1 MQEHRVTVARS
12 VRYFTLGGEEPREVW
27 FACHGY
33 GQLAARFLE
42 KLRVLDD
49 GRRCLVAPE
58 GLSRFYLSERA
69 TERRVGASWMTR
81 EDRLAEIAD
90 YVRYLDAVYDDVFAR
105 CDRARVTVHALGFS
119 QGAATVSRWT
129 AMGKARIDRVI
140 LWGGEF
146 PPDLDLT
153 RSDFAQRLR
162 AARLTLV
169 YGRSDEYI
177 TPKVVAAVTE
187 RLEAHAI
194 PYRGISFDG
203 GHELQDAALKDL
215 AAA

>member
-1 MQEHRVTVARS
+1 M
-12 VRYFTLGGEEPREVW
+12 
-27 FACHGY
+27 
-33 GQLAARFLE
+33 
-42 KLRVLDD
+42 LDD

-177 TPKVVAAVTE
+177 TPKVLAAVTE